1 VPRFKDFADKHPDV
15 SWTYGGFQENGLYT
29 NYPMIDQCRTENQ
42 CDGCSDPRFR
52 GWYADAATG
61 PKDVVLVID
70 DSASSVEEMALIVDA
85 AVWALNTLSATD
97 FGGMVTTSG
106 QTVPLSTMSG
116 SNKAQLRTF
125 IETSLRGRGAPSSD
139 VVSAF
144 TAAFELWNGV
154 TGSGCSKNILYVSSG
169 PHSGNAATAAQQ
181 ITARNGKINGGPAN
195 IFAYEMSPGT
205 VIDDNNLP
213 HMLACQND
221 GVWYEPEG
229 ATSWSAISLKQKLAG
244 YYEVL
249 ATFMVPKPTSCS
261 PISWSEMYEDG
272 QGIGPTTSAC
282 TPTYDRTTNPPSL
295 LGVFCIGY
303 SVPHLMSLDGWQD
316 EWEKIRASN
325 QHCHSVAL
333 TGSQLECLRYRKNAR
348 STCSVASETS
358 NPCDNV
364 GSWWG
369 DYKEDTLS
377 CDTPLEWG
385 QGIQLK
391 HDYGDGGDGGDD
403 DDDNFCASGG
413 LSTGAI
419 VGVVVASVVAVALY
433 CCCVMRNGQAP
444 QRNGQ
449 PTPPP
454 AARSPWEAS
463 RQYGHG
469 AKEVLEAE
477 QGHEAERRPPTYR
490 DMMSE
495 KPARQVSEV

>member
-1 VPRFKDFADKHPDV
+1 
-15 SWTYGGFQENGLYT
+15 
-29 NYPMIDQCRTENQ
+29 M
-42 CDGCSDPRFR
+42 
-52 GWYADAATG
+52 
-61 PKDVVLVID
+61 VV
-70 DSASSVEEMALIVDA
+70 
-85 AVWALNTLSATD
+85 
-97 FGGMVTTSG
+97 
-106 QTVPLSTMSG
+106 
-116 SNKAQLRTF
+116 
-125 IETSLRGRGAPSSD
+125 
-139 VVSAF
+139 
-144 TAAFELWNGV
+144 
-154 TGSGCSKNILYVSSG
+154 
-169 PHSGNAATAAQQ
+169 
-181 ITARNGKINGGPAN
+181 
-195 IFAYEMSPGT
+195 
-205 VIDDNNLP
+205 
-213 HMLACQND
+213 
-221 GVWYEPEG
+221 
-229 ATSWSAISLKQKLAG
+229 
-244 YYEVL
+244 
-249 ATFMVPKPTSCS
+249 
-261 PISWSEMYEDG
+261 
-272 QGIGPTTSAC
+272 
-282 TPTYDRTTNPPSL
+282 PSL
-295 LGVFCIGY
+295 
-303 SVPHLMSLDGWQD
+303 
-316 EWEKIRASN
+316 
-325 QHCHSVAL
+325 
-333 TGSQLECLRYRKNAR
+333 LRYRKNAR

-477 QGHEAERRPPTYR
+477 QGHEAERGPPTYGG
-490 DMMSE
+490 MMSE